1 MLIPPTFK
9 PWFASNK
16 KPGMGASYTRDTPN
30 SLRSLRGS
38 SVLDHRKQPG
48 SWCPMAGV
56 GPGPMAWPR
65 LDVNQKFAK
74 SGKPSR
80 KQPKHDYHWNY
91 HDLDVPG
98 VPNHPATSTFQGQS
112 CQSCQSWRF
121 WQLPCSRFSCDR
133 WRVLLLTAKVG
144 NEESKDWVE
153 SMKSEWCD
161 IVIIIII
168 IIFFFWYAQYA
179 Y

>member
-1 MLIPPTFK
+1 
-9 PWFASNK
+9 
-16 KPGMGASYTRDTPN
+16 
-30 SLRSLRGS
+30 
-38 SVLDHRKQPG
+38 
-48 SWCPMAGV
+48 MAGV
-56 GPGPMAWPR
+56 GPGQAWPR
-65 LDVNQKFAK
+65 LEDVNQKFA

-80 KQPKHDYHWNY
+80 KQHEIIWNY

-133 WRVLLLTAKVG
+133 WRVLLLTAKKVG

-161 IVIIIII
+161 IIIIII
-168 IIFFFWYAQYA
+168 IIIIWYAQYDMLINLSPSA
-179 Y
+179 RMNLTTGYTRHWERGLRLQERHGQSTSSSSTG